1 MSWISEFFTSSTS
14 KVVDSIG
21 GALDELFTSDEEEL
35 AQKNKLEET
44 KSAFK
49 LRMKE
54 IMFDFEREQL
64 KYMDKL
70 DVEISKRHQNDMQSD
85 SWLSKNIRPMALIF
99 LTLCTMLLIYLTTFG
114 TMTDSQTTILMSW
127 KELLITLLG
136 LVYTFYFGS
145 RGVEKIAKIWKSDK
159 ASQAQ
164 G

>member
-145 RGVEKIAKIWKSDK
+145 RGVEKIAKIWKADK
-159 ASQAQ
+159 TAQ
-164 G
+164 PKG